1 MDVKLTVGMA
11 THNDWQGVYFTTQ
24 ALRLYHPE
32 VVDNCELLVV
42 DNDPEGQEGG
52 WTRDLVE
59 NWLAPHAGKPGQW
72 AKVTYVPLPEVEGT
86 AAPRDHV
93 FRAASGQYVLCLDCH
108 VLLWPGSIKRLLN
121 YYDANPGTKDLLSGP
136 IFMDDY
142 IHYGT
147 HFDDV
152 WRGQMWGVWACAWQC
167 PCGFIFCPREFA
179 RSHGTPTPPSVSFHP
194 IMGGDHC
201 PVCPDCGKVIQV
213 TSEWWGHEAPLG
225 HSGFRAVGKSIDD
238 PPFEIPAMGL
248 GLFSC
253 AKDAWLGFNP
263 RFRGFG
269 GEEFYTHTKFRQAGA
284 RCLCLPFLRWTHR
297 FTRQGQAIPYPL
309 NDWHKLRNHVIGH
322 QELGLPL
329 DRLHAEWVG
338 NYHFPQNQWDEAV
351 AGAEWPSGAEHGA
364 NRYRPQQFAR
374 EIENARRAEAVK
386 GQEQMSR
393 LPTEGGGFPPSEAKG
408 GRLAIVDGSVVIITG
423 AGDVHAVR

>member
-32 VVDNCELLVV
+32 VVEMCELLVV

-59 NWLAPHAGKPGQW
+59 RWLAPHAGKPGQW
-72 AKVTYVPLPEVEGT
+72 AKASYVKLPDVEGT
-86 AAPRDHV
+86 SAPRDHV

-108 VLLWPGSIKRLLN
+108 VLLWPGSIKRLLD
-121 YYDANPGTKDLLSGP
+121 YYDANPGTRNLLGGP

-142 IHYGT
+142 LHYGT

-152 WRGQMWGVWACAWQC
+152 WRDKMWGVWACAWQC
-167 PCGFIFCPREFA
+167 PCGFVFCPREVSKPEGGAPGVLFYPILGGE
-179 RSHGTPTPPSVSFHP
+179 RLDTCPRCDHLIHSTSQWWSHEQPLLEAGHR
-194 IMGGDHC
+194 
-201 PVCPDCGKVIQV
+201 PVGN
-213 TSEWWGHEAPLG
+213 
-225 HSGFRAVGKSIDD
+225 SIDD

-269 GEEFYTHTKFRQAGA
+269 GEEFYIHTKFRQAGA
-284 RCLCLPFLRWTHR
+284 KCLCLPFLRWTHR

-329 DRLHAEWVG
+329 GRLHAEWVG

-351 AGAEWPSGAEHGA
+351 AGAEWPSGAEHEA
-364 NRYRPQQFAR
+364 NCYRPQQFAR
-374 EIENARRAEAVK
+374 EMEAAKISEVAKRR
-386 GQEQMSR
+386 GQLGR
-393 LPTEGGGFPPSEAKG
+393 LPAEGGG
-408 GRLAIVDGSVVIITG
+408 RLSVVDGSVVIITG
-423 AGDVHAVR
+423 AGDVHTVR